1 MTDLCDEEE
10 AAAEA
15 RKHINLATEVDPSNP
30 EGWQV
35 KSYFFSFLIF
45 SRCFGIRV
53 ISIVGFSILY
63 LMLREAP
70 PKENLC
76 SFGHCPNSH

>member
-15 RKHINLATEVDPSNP
+15 RKHINFATEVDPSNP

-35 KSYFFSFLIF
+35 ISHGCFMSVQVSFLP
-45 SRCFGIRV
+45 
-53 ISIVGFSILY
+53 L
-63 LMLREAP
+63 
-70 PKENLC
+70 
-76 SFGHCPNSH
+76 

>member
-15 RKHINLATEVDPSNP
+15 RKHINFATEVDPSNP

-35 KSYFFSFLIF
+35 IRHGSYCCRSHHFLLSACFDLIF
-45 SRCFGIRV
+45 LFLSV
-53 ISIVGFSILY
+53 LY
-63 LMLREAP
+63 FIFL
-70 PKENLC
+70 
-76 SFGHCPNSH
+76 

>member
-35 KSYFFSFLIF
+35 KSYLLSLLGFCCCFWNCSYYCTA
-45 SRCFGIRV
+45 RC
-53 ISIVGFSILY
+53 
-63 LMLREAP
+63 
-70 PKENLC
+70 K
-76 SFGHCPNSH
+76 

>member
-1 MTDLCDEEE
+1 MPPTAETKAELSTAHVALAELFMTDLCDEEE

-35 KSYFFSFLIF
+35 KSYFPSLLRFC
-45 SRCFGIRV
+45 RCCDV
-53 ISIVGFSILY
+53 L
-63 LMLREAP
+63 
-70 PKENLC
+70 LC
-76 SFGHCPNSH
+76 LEL

>member
-10 AAAEA
+10 AAVEA

-35 KSYFFSFLIF
+35 QS
-45 SRCFGIRV
+45 
-53 ISIVGFSILY
+53 
-63 LMLREAP
+63 
-70 PKENLC
+70 
-76 SFGHCPNSH
+76 

>member
-35 KSYFFSFLIF
+35 KSYFPSL
-45 SRCFGIRV
+45 
-53 ISIVGFSILY
+53 
-63 LMLREAP
+63 LRF
-70 PKENLC
+70 C
-76 SFGHCPNSH
+76 VV